1 MNAARPAAA
10 DAVLQ
15 FWFEELTPRDWFRK
29 DPSLDRRIAER
40 FGPTLDAAARCELFR
55 WRGSARGRL
64 AEVLV
69 LDQFSRNIYRDTA
82 AAFANDR
89 LALAL
94 AQEAIARGCDLELPV
109 PQRVFLYLPW
119 MHSESA
125 LLHEQAL
132 RLFATPG
139 IKQTLE
145 FEHRHKAII
154 DRFGRYPH
162 RNEALGRR
170 STPEEIEFLAQP
182 GSAFSPRSAV
192 AISASARQ
200 KR

>member
-1 MNAARPAAA
+1 MVITRLAAP
-10 DAVLQ
+10 DAVLE
-15 FWFEELTPRDWFRK
+15 FWFEELTPDDWFHK
-29 DPSLDRRIAER
+29 DPSVDRRITEQ
-40 FGPTLDAAARCELFR
+40 FGPTLHAASRCELLH

-69 LDQFSRNIYRDTA
+69 LDQFSRNIHRDTA
-82 AAFANDR
+82 AAFANDA

-94 AQEAIARGCDLELPV
+94 AQEAVARGCDRELPV

-139 IKQTLE
+139 MEKNLE
-145 FEHRHKAII
+145 FEQRHKAII

-162 RNEALGRR
+162 RNAALGRS
-170 STPEEIEFLAQP
+170 STPAEIEFLRQP
-182 GSAFSPRSAV
+182 GSAF
-192 AISASARQ
+192 
-200 KR
+200 

>member
-15 FWFEELTPRDWFRK
+15 FWFEELTPEDWFRK
-29 DPSLDRRIAER
+29 DPSLDRRITER
-40 FGPTLDAAARCELFR
+40 FGPTLAAAARCELFH

-69 LDQFSRNIYRDTA
+69 LDQFSRNIHRDTA
-82 AAFANDR
+82 AAFANDA

-94 AQEAIARGCDLELPV
+94 AQEAVARGCDLELPV

-139 IKQTLE
+139 MEQNLE

-162 RNEALGRR
+162 RNDALGRI

-182 GSAFSPRSAV
+182 GSAF
-192 AISASARQ
+192 
-200 KR
+200 

>member
-1 MNAARPAAA
+1 MNATRPAAA

-15 FWFEELTPRDWFRK
+15 FWFEELTPKDWFRK
-29 DPSLDRRIAER
+29 DPSLDRHIAEQ
-40 FGPTLDAAARCELFR
+40 FGLTLRAAACCELFH
-55 WRGSARGRL
+55 WRESPRGRL

-69 LDQFSRNIYRDTA
+69 LDQFSRNIHRDTA
-82 AAFANDR
+82 AAFANDT

-94 AQEAIARGCDLELPV
+94 AQEAVARSCDLELTV
-109 PQRVFLYLPW
+109 PERVFLYLPW

-139 IKQTLE
+139 MEKNLE

-162 RNEALGRR
+162 RNGALGRV

-182 GSAFSPRSAV
+182 GSAF
-192 AISASARQ
+192 
-200 KR
+200 

>member
-1 MNAARPAAA
+1 MNSARPAAA
-10 DAVLQ
+10 DTVLE
-15 FWFEELTPRDWFRK
+15 FWFQELKPEDWFRR

-40 FGPTLDAAARCELFR
+40 FGSTLAAAARCELFQ
-55 WRGSARGRL
+55 WRESARGRL

-69 LDQFSRNIYRDTA
+69 LDQFSRNIHRDTA
-82 AAFANDR
+82 AAFANDA

-94 AQEAIARGCDLELPV
+94 AQEAVARGCDLELPV

-139 IKQTLE
+139 MENNLE

-162 RNEALGRR
+162 RNEALGRI
-170 STPEEIEFLAQP
+170 STPAETEFLAQP
-182 GSAFSPRSAV
+182 GSAF
-192 AISASARQ
+192 
-200 KR
+200 

>member
-1 MNAARPAAA
+1 MSAARPAPAE
-10 DAVLQ
+10 AVLE
-15 FWFEELTPRDWFRK
+15 FWFDELTPDDWFRK
-29 DPSLDRRIAER
+29 DPSVDRRIAER
-40 FGPTLDAAARCELFR
+40 FGPTLAAAARCELFH
-55 WRGSARGRL
+55 WRESARGRL

-69 LDQFSRNIYRDTA
+69 LDQFSRNIHRDTA
-82 AAFANDR
+82 AAFANDA

-94 AQEAIARGCDLELPV
+94 AQEAVARGCDRELPV

-139 IKQTLE
+139 MEKNLE
-145 FEHRHKAII
+145 FEYRHKAII

-162 RNEALGRR
+162 RNVALGRS
-170 STPEEIEFLAQP
+170 STPEEIEFLRQP
-182 GSAFSPRSAV
+182 GSAF
-192 AISASARQ
+192 
-200 KR
+200 

>member
-1 MNAARPAAA
+1 MNAAPPAAA
-10 DAVLQ
+10 DTVLQ
-15 FWFEELTPRDWFRK
+15 FWFEELAPQDWFRK
-29 DPSLDRRIAER
+29 DPSLDRRVAER
-40 FGPTLDAAARCELFR
+40 FGPTLAAAARCELLH

-69 LDQFSRNIYRDTA
+69 LDQFSRNIHRDTA
-82 AAFANDR
+82 AAFANDG

-94 AQEAIARGCDLELPV
+94 AQEAVARGCDLELPV

-139 IKQTLE
+139 MEQNLE

-182 GSAFSPRSAV
+182 GSAF
-192 AISASARQ
+192 
-200 KR
+200 

>member
-1 MNAARPAAA
+1 MNAARPATA
-10 DAVLQ
+10 DTVLQ
-15 FWFEELTPRDWFRK
+15 FWFEELTPEDWFRK
-29 DPSLDRRIAER
+29 DPSLDQRIADR
-40 FGPTLDAAARCELFR
+40 FGPTQRAAASCELFH
-55 WRGSARGRL
+55 WRDSARGRL

-69 LDQFSRNIYRDTA
+69 LDQFSRNIHRDTA
-82 AAFANDR
+82 AAFAHDT

-94 AQEAIARGCDLELPV
+94 AQEAVARGCDLELPV
-109 PQRVFLYLPW
+109 QQRVFLYLPW

-139 IKQTLE
+139 MEKNLE

-162 RNEALGRR
+162 RNFVLGRT

-182 GSAFSPRSAV
+182 GSAF
-192 AISASARQ
+192 
-200 KR
+200 

>member
-1 MNAARPAAA
+1 MSAVRMAAA

-15 FWFEELTPRDWFRK
+15 FWFEELAPEDWFRK
-29 DPSLDRRIAER
+29 DPSLDRRIAAR
-40 FGPTLDAAARCELFR
+40 FESTLAAAARCELFH
-55 WRGSARGRL
+55 WRDSAHGRL

-69 LDQFSRNIYRDTA
+69 LDQFSRNIHRDTA
-82 AAFANDR
+82 AAFANDA

-94 AQEAIARGCDLELPV
+94 AQEAVARGCDLELPV
-109 PQRVFLYLPW
+109 PKRVFLYLPW

-132 RLFATPG
+132 QLFATPG
-139 IKQTLE
+139 MEKNLE

-162 RNEALGRR
+162 RNDALGRI
-170 STPEEIEFLAQP
+170 STPEEIEFLSQP
-182 GSAFSPRSAV
+182 GSAF
-192 AISASARQ
+192 
-200 KR
+200 

>member
-1 MNAARPAAA
+1 MNAARPAAT

-15 FWFEELTPRDWFRK
+15 FWFEQLTPEDWFRK

-40 FGPTLDAAARCELFR
+40 FGSTLAAAARCELFH
-55 WRGSARGRL
+55 WRGAARGRL

-69 LDQFSRNIYRDTA
+69 LDQFSRNIHRDTA
-82 AAFANDR
+82 AAFANDA

-94 AQEAIARGCDLELPV
+94 AQEAVALGCDLELPV

-139 IKQTLE
+139 MEKNLE
-145 FEHRHKAII
+145 FEHRHKSII

-162 RNEALGRR
+162 RNDALGRI

-182 GSAFSPRSAV
+182 GSAF
-192 AISASARQ
+192 
-200 KR
+200 

>member
-1 MNAARPAAA
+1 MSAARPAPA
-10 DAVLQ
+10 DAVLE
-15 FWFEELTPRDWFRK
+15 FWFDELTPDDWFRK
-29 DPSLDRRIAER
+29 DPSVDQRIAER
-40 FGPTLDAAARCELFR
+40 FGPTLAAAARCELFH
-55 WRGSARGRL
+55 WRESARGRL

-69 LDQFSRNIYRDTA
+69 LDQFSRNIHRDTA
-82 AAFANDR
+82 AAFANDA

-94 AQEAIARGCDLELPV
+94 AQEAVARGCDHKLPV

-139 IKQTLE
+139 MEKNLE

-162 RNEALGRR
+162 RNVALGRS
-170 STPEEIEFLAQP
+170 STPEEIEFLRQP
-182 GSAFSPRSAV
+182 GSAF
-192 AISASARQ
+192 
-200 KR
+200 

>member
-1 MNAARPAAA
+1 MNVARPAAP
-10 DAVLQ
+10 DAVLR
-15 FWFEELTPRDWFRK
+15 FWFEELTPEDWFRK

-40 FGPTLDAAARCELFR
+40 FGSTLAAAARCELFH
-55 WRGSARGRL
+55 WRGAARGRL

-69 LDQFSRNIYRDTA
+69 LDQFSRNIHRDTA
-82 AAFANDR
+82 AAFANDA

-94 AQEAIARGCDLELPV
+94 AQEAVARGIDHELPV

-132 RLFATPG
+132 QLFATPG
-139 IKQTLE
+139 MEMNLE
-145 FEHRHKAII
+145 FERRHKAII

-162 RNEALGRR
+162 RNAALGRT
-170 STPEEIEFLAQP
+170 STPDEIELLSQP
-182 GSAFSPRSAV
+182 GSAF
-192 AISASARQ
+192 
-200 KR
+200 

>member
-10 DAVLQ
+10 DAVLK
-15 FWFEELTPRDWFRK
+15 FWFDELTPDDWFRK
-29 DPSLDRRIAER
+29 DPSVDRRMVER
-40 FGPTLDAAARCELFR
+40 FGATLATAARCELFL
-55 WRGSARGRL
+55 WRESARGRL

-69 LDQFSRNIYRDTA
+69 LDQFSRNIHRDTA
-82 AAFANDR
+82 AAFANDA

-94 AQEAIARGCDLELPV
+94 AQEAVARGFDRELPV

-139 IKQTLE
+139 MEKNLE

-162 RNEALGRR
+162 RNVALGRS
-170 STPEEIEFLAQP
+170 STPEEIEFLRQP
-182 GSAFSPRSAV
+182 GSAF
-192 AISASARQ
+192 
-200 KR
+200 